1 MIPSLKMNKIQVG
14 VIDGY
19 KSRSARPAFYNQQLL
34 ATETSDMTTKQGH
47 ILLHKNL
54 QLKFL
59 GDENEELRNKVQNL
73 EKLVKVNKDIMS
85 TMLQQDID
93 ISQSASTS
101 LDTQLSNQFKKQLDI
116 LEKRN
121 EELERTQEEA
131 QAQKLVMS

>member
-1 MIPSLKMNKIQVG
+1 MNKIQVG

-19 KSRSARPAFYNQQLL
+19 KSRSARPNFYNQQLL

-85 TMLQQDID
+85 CMLAQETEV
-93 ISQSASTS
+93 SASASTS
-101 LDTQLSNQFKKQLDI
+101 VDTQLSNQFKKQLEI

-121 EELERTQEEA
+121 DELEKAQEEA
-131 QAQKLVMS
+131 QAQKLVMSQII